1 MLIDESARDSL
12 HAAITVAN
20 QAHPVF
26 TFTSFEKANGKLEKL
41 QRTGGKTNMQEA
53 LEKSLQ
59 MFQNPNSGARA
70 ESFRRVLVVTGGQS
84 NVKRNKTLLN
94 TMDLKL
100 EAFFFLQ
107 VIFVYLFACIIHSF
121 FFRLMLWNHQ
131 CN

>member
-1 MLIDESARDSL
+1 MLIDESAQDSL

-70 ESFRRVLVVTGGQS
+70 GSFRRVLVVTGGQS

-100 EAFFFLQ
+100 NTFYSTGFFCLFVCLHYSQFFFS
-107 VIFVYLFACIIHSF
+107 VDVVKPS
-121 FFRLMLWNHQ
+121 M
-131 CN
+131 

>member
-100 EAFFFLQ
+100 DAFFFYRLFFL
-107 VIFVYLFACIIHSF
+107 FV
-121 FFRLMLWNHQ
+121 
-131 CN
+131 

>member
-12 HAAITVAN
+12 HAAIKVAN

-70 ESFRRVLVVTGGQS
+70 GSFRRVLVMTGGQS

-100 EAFFFLQ
+100 KTFFSTGFFCL
-107 VIFVYLFACIIHSF
+107 FVCLHYSQF
-121 FFRLMLWNHQ
+121 FFRLML
-131 CN
+131 

>member
-70 ESFRRVLVVTGGQS
+70 RSFRRVLVVTGGQS

-100 EAFFFLQ
+100 NAFFSYRFFLF
-107 VIFVYLFACIIHSF
+107 ICLFALFTVF
-121 FFRLMLWNHQ
+121 FSVDVVKPWM
-131 CN
+131 

>member
-1 MLIDESARDSL
+1 
-12 HAAITVAN
+12 
-20 QAHPVF
+20 
-26 TFTSFEKANGKLEKL
+26 
-41 QRTGGKTNMQEA
+41 MQEA

-100 EAFFFLQ
+100 DAFFFLQ
-107 VIFVYLFACIIHSF
+107 VIFSICLFALFTVFFSF
-121 FFRLMLWNHQ
+121 DV
-131 CN
+131 

>member
-1 MLIDESARDSL
+1 
-12 HAAITVAN
+12 
-20 QAHPVF
+20 
-26 TFTSFEKANGKLEKL
+26 
-41 QRTGGKTNMQEA
+41 MQEA

-121 FFRLMLWNHQ
+121 FFRLML
-131 CN
+131 